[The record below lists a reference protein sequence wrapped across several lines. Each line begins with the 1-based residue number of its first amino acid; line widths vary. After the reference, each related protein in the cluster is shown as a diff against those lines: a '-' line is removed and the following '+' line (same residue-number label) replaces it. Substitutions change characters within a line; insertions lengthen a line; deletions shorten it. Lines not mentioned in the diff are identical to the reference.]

1 MPNYNKTTNMGLVLT
16 VNEDMKFQE
25 WRRLMNGEGDG
36 TEENP
41 KSNMQ
46 IIDEV
51 LGQIRNELIGVLE
64 ADY

>member
-1 MPNYNKTTNMGLVLT
+1 MAEYNKTTNMGLALT
-16 VNEDMKFQE
+16 IDETMKFQE

-51 LGQIRNELIGVLE
+51 LGEIRNDLIGVLE

>member
-1 MPNYNKTTNMGLVLT
+1 MTEYNKTTNMGLVLT
-16 VNEDMKFQE
+16 VNEDMTFQE

-51 LGQIRNELIGVLE
+51 LGQIRIELIGALE